1 MSTVTCPVDG
11 CWIVLQPTPAG
22 SLRKALEEHLEI
34 VHRYEPKVRDTLVE
48 VAFRPSFRKAK
59 AKQT

>member
-1 MSTVTCPVDG
+1 VDG